1 MIMPQTWHSSL
12 AWKATG
18 SSDCRILLLAA
29 AGRAEA
35 QQQGEDGA
43 GADAMQS
50 VHGVLL
56 DS

>member
-12 AWKATG
+12 AWNATG
-18 SSDCRILLLAA
+18 SSDCRTSSFAA
-29 AGRAEA
+29 SGQAEA

>member
-1 MIMPQTWHSSL
+1 MALVAGMEGHRLERLPDL
-12 AWKATG
+12 
-18 SSDCRILLLAA
+18 LLLAA
-29 AGRAEA
+29 AGQAEA